1 MPVVQKAAETG
12 THKRSA
18 LALLV
23 GVAAIHAWL
32 LDKSEE
38 RRSRYAELV
47 RLTKRK
53 MPRRELERLN
63 REKRQLS
70 KDGVT
75 QLEARI
81 WQAYGRANYRSWL
94 SLADVVALYGAYLA
108 VVTPREKHRDE
119 DAERQFHKIRLRI
132 DRMVTKQP
140 PANWSDFGGKEFARL
155 FNLTFKSKLGGAAPS
170 LGPEIEPKRQ
180 KQFDTMHDMYMRTM
194 RAERRRR
201 DI

>member
-1 MPVVQKAAETG
+1 MSVVQKAAETG

-18 LALLV
+18 LALMV

-53 MPRRELERLN
+53 IPQRELDLLN
-63 REKRQLS
+63 GEKRQLS

-81 WQAYGRANYRSWL
+81 WQAYARANYRSWL

-108 VVTPREKHRDE
+108 IVTPRAVHNDE
-119 DAERQFHKIRLRI
+119 DAERQFHKIRLRV
-132 DRMVTKQP
+132 DRMIAKKP
-140 PANWSDFGGKEFARL
+140 PVNWRDFGGKEFARL
-155 FNLTFKSKLGGAAPS
+155 LHLTFESKLGGVPPS

-194 RAERRRR
+194 RAERRRH